1 MNHELR
7 RGRGPWPVANREATV
22 HAWLC
27 SRMAEVEE
35 GERVAMARWMLDH
48 ASSRTKGQRL
58 VDAYLWNESQLDRL
72 AVWAERVSG
81 GEPLQHV
88 LGVAHFDGLT
98 LEVNPHV
105 LIPRP
110 ETEELVAAVAERV
123 SGVGAAQ
130 VLVDWCTGS
139 GCMALA
145 LKRRRPNAV
154 VVGLD
159 VSREALE
166 VARRNAAHAC
176 LNVEFQWNDLRDPAP
191 TLLGSG
197 RALGAA
203 DVVVAN
209 PPYIPA
215 SEASRMASRVTRHE
229 PHLALFVPDDD
240 PLCFVHAL
248 WTWCEAGGV
257 KDNGWVGVECH
268 TEWATSVAAEWRTRQ
283 GWVDVQVLRDLQ
295 GLERHVLARRKL
307 P

>member
-1 MNHELR
+1 MNHEVR
-7 RGRGPWPVANREATV
+7 RGRGPWPASNREATV

-27 SRMAEVEE
+27 DRLSDVE
-35 GERVAMARWMLDH
+35 GDERLAMARWMLDH

-58 VDAYLWNESQLDRL
+58 VDAYLWNESELDRL

-110 ETEELVAAVAERV
+110 ETEELVSAVAGRV
-123 SGVGAAQ
+123 SGAGAAP
-130 VLVDWCTGS
+130 VVVDWCTGS
-139 GCMALA
+139 GCVALA
-145 LKRRRPNAV
+145 LKRRFPDAV

-159 VSREALE
+159 VSREALQ
-166 VARRNAAHAC
+166 VARRNAALAG
-176 LNVEFQWNDLRDPAP
+176 LDVEFQRNDLRDPAP
-191 TLLGSG
+191 TQRLGG
-197 RALGAA
+197 QDLEAA

-215 SEASRMASRVTRHE
+215 SEASRMAPRVTRHE

-248 WTWCEAGGV
+248 WTWCEGGGV

-268 TEWATSVAAEWRTRQ
+268 TEWASEVAAEWRVRK
-283 GWVDVQVLRDLQ
+283 GWLDVEVLRDLQ